1 MNLERVVW
9 RHSLRFWFLV
19 LNLIGNALLLHGSLL
34 YVQFGTRA
42 GELLLGATL
51 TIWCVLVLAIPDK

>member
-9 RHSLRFWFLV
+9 RHSLRFWVLV
-19 LNLIGNALLLHGSLL
+19 VNLMGNALLLHGALM

-42 GELLLGATL
+42 GELLAGAGL
-51 TIWCVLVLAIPDK
+51 TIGCILVLAIPNK